1 MNPEVSIDS
10 NGHTEE
16 IGCRGSWVDTATIY
30 LCKVSVSSGLGV
42 AWSLKSALRLGGA
55 EDGAAERQPCEGAG
69 GDCVGDR
76 GSGADEDGFR
86 GGGLTFARKGYTLRR
101 FRQGVWAEGVNWT
114 RGVLDARGKSVPTK
128 KLSSAEPGWAHSH
141 QWFVGLGVSTS
152 VASAA
157 EHKFLPF
164 QSGVRARHG
173 LSRKGKLLT
182 LRTD

>member
-1 MNPEVSIDS
+1 MQGILGRHGNYLSLQGFRFEGPGRGVVAQV
-10 NGHTEE
+10 GTE
-16 IGCRGSWVDTATIY
+16 A
-30 LCKVSVSSGLGV
+30 
-42 AWSLKSALRLGGA
+42 GGA